1 MSNAMSE
8 GIGQDAFI
16 DEGELEDELAN
27 LEMEVTKERTN
38 HETSHSIVFAF
49 KRDWMNK

>member
-1 MSNAMSE
+1 MSE

-27 LEMEVTKERTN
+27 LEMEVAPDAI
-38 HETSHSIVFAF
+38 SLPQSLICLAF
-49 KRDWMNK
+49 FFSRDWMNK